1 MQLLAFLKE
10 SKDAVEPLYYCL
22 DLFGASNRVRDTWRK
37 HGYDAISFDIKHNPS
52 HDLCSEVGFKQLLEY
67 GVKFLGLQ
75 GGKRGFDSCHSHL
88 GHSFILVYLSFC
100 DIYSR
105 CLGIVCRYCTTM
117 RLKNE
122 GIVVAGPPCSM
133 YSPCCSSVHRR
144 TKQNPAGNLR
154 NLKVRIAQRVWM
166 NFAPLLQLWIW
177 FCSAFRSGFAFC
189 SAGIGFP
196 KSLSNMREYN
206 HIYIHI

>member
-1 MQLLAFLKE
+1 MQGWGLQKLKAFFFLRCYRPEDHYVQLLAFLKE

-105 CLGIVCRYCTTM
+105 CLGM
-117 RLKNE
+117 F
-122 GIVVAGPPCSM
+122 AD
-133 YSPCCSSVHRR
+133 
-144 TKQNPAGNLR
+144 
-154 NLKVRIAQRVWM
+154 IAQ
-166 NFAPLLQLWIW
+166 Q
-177 FCSAFRSGFAFC
+177 
-189 SAGIGFP
+189 
-196 KSLSNMREYN
+196 
-206 HIYIHI
+206 